1 MLEKIKTIA
10 AMSTEEKKIK
20 ELSEEELGQVNGGTV
35 IINQFAKMYDVSVSL
50 DKAVLFRQE
59 VISAE
64 AKSGR

>member
-1 MLEKIKTIA
+1 
-10 AMSTEEKKIK
+10 MSTEEKKIK

>member
-1 MLEKIKTIA
+1 
-10 AMSTEEKKIK
+10 MSTEEKKIK

-35 IINQFAKMYDVSVSL
+35 IINQSAKMYDVSVSP

>member
-1 MLEKIKTIA
+1 
-10 AMSTEEKKIK
+10 MSTEEKKIK

-35 IINQFAKMYDVSVSL
+35 IINQFAKMYDASVSL

>member
-1 MLEKIKTIA
+1 
-10 AMSTEEKKIK
+10 MSTEEKKIK
-20 ELSEEELGQVNGGTV
+20 ELSEEELGQVNGGKV

>member
-1 MLEKIKTIA
+1 
-10 AMSTEEKKIK
+10 MSTEEKKIK
-20 ELSEEELGQVNGGTV
+20 ELSEEELGQVNGGSV

-59 VISAE
+59 IISAE

>member
-1 MLEKIKTIA
+1 
-10 AMSTEEKKIK
+10 MSTEEKKIK
-20 ELSEEELGQVNGGTV
+20 ELSEEELGQVNGGSV

>member
-35 IINQFAKMYDVSVSL
+35 INNQFAKMYDVSVSL
-50 DKAVLFRQE
+50 DKAVLFRQD